1 MQWIEKGGLQM
12 RNIETEVTVEI
23 KRCKHGGNTGI
34 RMSHPGGDQFPVT
47 AMRVTAVSHTV
58 TPLKR

>member
-1 MQWIEKGGLQM
+1 M